1 MNRCY
6 MRLFAIMRKEVQQ
19 LARDRLTLGMIVGIP
34 IMQMILFGYAI
45 NTDIRHLHAALADA
59 AQTQLSRQLVA
70 DIQAT
75 QVVDVLYTVQQST
88 QVKQLLDSG
97 KASVGIII
105 PHDFEKRLQEN
116 RRRGGRPAAQ
126 LLVDGSDPIV
136 LGAAR
141 GLTGL
146 TLQQDTAQ
154 HQPPL
159 VPLFEVR
166 NFYNPERRSAVF
178 VVPGLIGVILTM
190 TMAMFTAVAIVRER
204 ERGNLEMLIN
214 TPVSS
219 LELMIGKVLPF
230 VAIGLIQ
237 VTLIMVVGMWLFD
250 VPLNGQVRDVYLAAL
265 LFIAA
270 NLTLGLVISTLG
282 RTQFQAMQMT
292 IFFFLPSILLSGF
305 MFPFDGMPRAAQYI
319 AELLPLTHFV
329 RLIRGI
335 MLRGA
340 ELGMMSGELRAL
352 AIFMLVT
359 MVIAVLRFSKRL
371 D

>member
-1 MNRCY
+1 MKPCFT
-6 MRLFAIMRKEVQQ
+6 RLFAIMRKEVQQ
-19 LARDRLTLGMIVGIP
+19 LARDRLTLGMVIGIP
-34 IMQMILFGYAI
+34 MMQMILFGYAI
-45 NTDIRHLHAALADA
+45 NTDVRHLRAAVADA
-59 AQTQLSRQLVA
+59 AQTQLSHQLVA
-70 DIQAT
+70 DVQAS
-75 QVVDVLYTVQQST
+75 QVVDVITAVRTGAQVQD
-88 QVKQLLDSG
+88 LLDRG
-97 KASVGIII
+97 MVSVGIVI
-105 PHDFEKRLQEN
+105 PRDFEQRLQE
-116 RRRGGRPAAQ
+116 RRRRDGRPAAQ

-146 TLQQDTAQ
+146 RLQQDTDR
-154 HQPPL
+154 HDPPV

-219 LELMIGKVLPF
+219 LELMVGKVLPF
-230 VAIGLIQ
+230 VVIGLVQ
-237 VTLIMVVGMWLFD
+237 VTIIMLVGMWLFE
-250 VPLNGQVRDVYLAAL
+250 VPLTGQVSDVYLAAL

-270 NLTLGLVISTLG
+270 NLTLGLLISTLAQ
-282 RTQFQAMQMT
+282 TQFQAMQMT

-340 ELGMMSGELRAL
+340 GLDMMLGELRAL

-359 MVIAVLRFSKRL
+359 MAIAVLRFSKRL